1 MNTRLQVEH
10 PVTEEI
16 TGLDLVEQ
24 MIRVAAGEKL
34 GFTQDEVKL
43 NGWAIENRVYAEDPY
58 RGFLPSTGRLRPLPS
73 PDADAASPRTGPSRQ
88 DDDARTSAS
97 TTASPR
103 AARSRCSTTR

>member
-10 PVTEEI
+10 PVTEQV

-34 GFTQDEVKL
+34 GFGQDDVQL
-43 NGWAIENRVYAEDPY
+43 DGWSIETRIYAEDPY
-58 RGFLPSTGRLRPLPS
+58 RGFLPSTGRLVRYR
-73 PDADAASPRTGPSRQ
+73 AA
-88 DDDARTSAS
+88 ARRRRASAS

-103 AARSRCSTTR
+103 AARSRCSTIR